1 MERPDQ
7 MKIGFLITGNEILSG
22 KTQDINGVFL
32 SRYLK
37 KFGLS
42 LINTVICG
50 DDEDDLIRSLS
61 FLSQSC
67 DVILMTGGLGPTSDD
82 LTAKIMGHFF
92 KVPLEFN
99 EQAWKD
105 CLDAFK
111 RLGRENIPESNKK
124 QAYLP
129 KGCDL
134 LPNKMGTAAGFLV
147 FGTHENKQVTVYCM
161 PGVPYEMHP
170 MFLNY
175 VLPCFL
181 DKKQNSIFK
190 VWQVFFM
197 GESAMQSA
205 IETAEK
211 KLLSECPDAVVSY
224 QAHNCYVTYSIRLSS
239 YKNELDHF
247 SQEVKSA
254 FGDYIIYDQDKLVAE
269 YIDEKLKDL
278 KLTFSVKKILNHSA
292 ECMLKTIS
300 KNKNTKPDLDFDLT
314 FGNLSENSDGL
325 LILMIRKQA
334 LKEGFH
340 FVEKR
345 LSVFHWKLNF
355 VEKDFVVFTC
365 QMKLNKNHTQQVQQN
380 RMEMYGLCSVA
391 AILKDI

>member
-1 MERPDQ
+1 
-7 MKIGFLITGNEILSG
+7 MKIALLITGNEILSG

-32 SRYLK
+32 SRHLK
-37 KFGLS
+37 KFGIS
-42 LINTVICG
+42 LINTIICG
-50 DDEDDLIRSLS
+50 DDEEELIRCLS
-61 FLSQSC
+61 FLSQNC

-82 LTAKIMGHFF
+82 LTAKIIGHFF

-105 CLDAFK
+105 CLDTFK
-111 RLGRENIPESNKK
+111 KLGRTNIPESNKK

-134 LPNKMGTAAGFLV
+134 LPNKMGTAAGFSV
-147 FGTHENKQVTVYCM
+147 SGIHENKQVTVYCM

-181 DKKQNSIFK
+181 DKKQNPIFK

-224 QAHNCYVTYSIRLSS
+224 QAHSCYVTYSIRLSS
-239 YKNELDHF
+239 YKNELDSF
-247 SQEVKSA
+247 SKEVKSA
-254 FGDYIIYDQDKLVAE
+254 FGNYIIYDQDKLVAE

-278 KLTFSVKKILNHSA
+278 KFTLSVKKILNCNA
-292 ECMLKTIS
+292 DYVLKTIS
-300 KNKNTKPDLDFDLT
+300 KNKHVKPDLDFDLT
-314 FGNLSENSDGL
+314 FGHLPENSGGL

-334 LKEGFH
+334 LGEDLYS
-340 FVEKR
+340 VEKR

-355 VEKDFVVFTC
+355 IEKDFIALSC
-365 QMKLNKNHTQQVQQN
+365 QMKLNKNHSQQVQQD
-380 RMEMYGLCSVA
+380 RMEMYGLCSLA
-391 AILKDI
+391 AILN